1 MATEVDT
8 PPTDEED
15 GDIPSFTTPRI
26 SIDSLQL
33 ELKELSDTA
42 QQLLTEKL
50 FLENECA
57 QLKKRT
63 NRFDDELRNLRS
75 PPSLLVTYRTE
86 LVIMRWSEILM
97 VPYS

>member
-8 PPTDEED
+8 PPSDPEEA
-15 GDIPSFTTPRI
+15 DIPSFPTPRK
-26 SIDSLQL
+26 SIDNLQA
-33 ELKELSDTA
+33 ELKALSDTA

-63 NRFDDELRNLRS
+63 NRLDENHSQLSAPR
-75 PPSLLVTYRTE
+75 
-86 LVIMRWSEILM
+86 
-97 VPYS
+97 

>member
-8 PPTDEED
+8 PPTDQEGD
-15 GDIPSFTTPRI
+15 GIPSSPTHRK
-26 SIDSLQL
+26 SIDNLQA
-33 ELKELSDTA
+33 ELKNLSDTA

-63 NRFDDELRNLRS
+63 NRLDEELRNLRTPPFVIGYIQDREGCLLYTS
-75 PPSLLVTYRTE
+75 PSPRD
-86 LVIMRWSEILM
+86 
-97 VPYS
+97 